1 MKLEETFQEL
11 IEKIQDKTKLIQC
24 FVGSVAKLDTEEG
37 TATIEREDKPTL
49 YQVRL
54 NAIAGG
60 LTDKFEVLPA
70 EGSKVLCSL
79 VDNNKTEATIIKY
92 SEIESIAAT
101 IGGNSFILDKDG
113 FAFNE
118 GKNGGLGI
126 VEKINENLE
135 AIKTYVEAI
144 HSALPGAFNA
154 VGLGP
159 AASGAAGA
167 TAYTGTMATQKPI
180 ILKDIENQKVKH

>member
-1 MKLEETFQEL
+1 MKVEEVFEEF
-11 IEKIQDKTKLIQC
+11 IGKVQDKKKLVQC
-24 FVGSVAKLDTEEG
+24 FVGTVAELDKEEG
-37 TATIEREDKPTL
+37 TATVEREDKPTL
-49 YQVRL
+49 YKVRL
-54 NAIAGG
+54 NAITGS
-60 LTDKFEVLPA
+60 LTDKIEVFPVVGSEVL
-70 EGSKVLCSL
+70 CNL
-79 VDNNKTEATIIKY
+79 VDNNKTEAAILKY
-92 SEIESIAAT
+92 SEIESILAT

-113 FAFNE
+113 VAFNE

-159 AASGAAGA
+159 AASGTAGA

-180 ILKDIENQKVKH
+180 ILKDIENPKVKH